1 MTDVIII
8 GGGPVGLAT
17 ASMAAQKGLTVK
29 LFEPKTGVIDKAC
42 GEGLMPAAVQKL
54 NEYGINIP
62 TSHVFKGIRYINGK
76 SSADGHFLCGHGMG
90 VRRLVLHNTL
100 REHAVKAGVEFIQ
113 QKAKDI
119 HQFDDHVEVDG
130 HSAKYVLAADGL
142 NSPTRSRLNV
152 ELPSQRPSRLG
163 VRQHFNMAPWSDYVE
178 VYWSEHAEAYVTPVA
193 EDLVGVAILY
203 YKDKLPKPKNQNRF
217 DSLLTLFPALKSRL
231 EGQSQAS
238 SPRGAGP
245 FERRASKH
253 VINRCML
260 IGDAAGYLDPLTGE
274 GIRLGLDA
282 GEAAINCILNDQP
295 HAYERAWRNVSRRY
309 WWMTDG
315 LLRARRIPIIRRLM
329 VPFLQKLPW
338 VFDRIITLLAKP
350 AH

>member
-1 MTDVIII
+1 MNDIIII

-17 ASMAAQKGLTVK
+17 ATMAAQKGLSVK
-29 LFEPKTGVIDKAC
+29 LFEPKLGIIDKAC

-54 NEYGINIP
+54 QAYGIEFP
-62 TSHVFKGIRYINGK
+62 QSHIFKGIRYINGPK
-76 SSADGHFLCGHGMG
+76 TAEGNFLCGHGIG
-90 VRRLVLHNTL
+90 VRRLVLHETL
-100 REHAVKAGVEFIQ
+100 RKHAESAGVEFIA
-113 QKAKDI
+113 QKAD
-119 HQFDDHVEVDG
+119 QVQQYDDHVDVNG
-130 HSAKYVLAADGL
+130 HQGRYLLAADGL
-142 NSPTRSRLNV
+142 NSPTRSKLNV
-152 ELPSQRPSRLG
+152 ELPSTRPTRLG
-163 VRQHFNMAPWSDYVE
+163 IRQHYHMSPWSDYVE

-193 EDLVGVAILY
+193 DDLVGVAILY
-203 YKDKLPKPKNQNRF
+203 YKDRLPKPKDQNRF
-217 DSLLTLFPALKSRL
+217 DSLLALFPELQKRVRDQVS
-231 EGQSQAS
+231 AS
-238 SPRGAGP
+238 HPRGAGP

-282 GEAAINCILNDQP
+282 GEAAIHCILKEQP
-295 HAYERAWRNVSRRY
+295 QAYERAWRHVSRRY

-315 LLRARRIPIIRRLM
+315 LLRLRRISFIRRLM

-338 VFDRIITLLAKP
+338 IFDRIITLLAKP